1 MSSSIAGNGGIIGA
15 SAVPTAASPAAKVT
29 TITSNGC
36 FSRAVASA
44 TVIVVG
50 GGGGGA
56 QGGGGAGGVLVTE
69 CHPLPTCAVP
79 VTIGAGGAGRP
90 APAAYSAPG
99 TSGSASEFGSATPL
113 SSPGGGGGG
122 GNRGNGGGGGNETA
136 SAAPPGCTQATIG
149 GANLGFNGGAGQGF
163 QQGGGGGG
171 GGDSGA
177 SAGGTTGGNGG
188 AGKNLNPFGVPGC
201 VGTGG
206 IIGGGGGGN
215 LTQFGDGT
223 CNNSNCS
230 AGALGSFPN
239 VLAQQSTK
247 YRFCTGGIGGGGNG
261 GVQVASNNGACLQA
275 PANGTANTGGGGGGE
290 NHGYNNGPQVGGTGG
305 SGIVIV
311 VEPCAAAG
319 TVNDGV
325 YSMQAQFNAKAASRW
340 K

>member
-1 MSSSIAGNGGIIGA
+1 MSSSANGGIIGA
-15 SAVPTAASPAAKVT
+15 DNTPSPSKKIT
-29 TITSNGC
+29 TFTSNGC
-36 FSRAVASA
+36 FNRTATTA
-44 TVIVVG
+44 TVIVVA
-50 GGGGGA
+50 GGGGA
-56 QGGGGAGGVLVTE
+56 ARGGGGAGGVLVTE

-90 APAAYSAPG
+90 APASYADPG
-99 TSGSASEFGSATPL
+99 TSGSASTFGSATPL
-113 SSPGGGGGG
+113 SAPGGGGGG

-136 SAAPPGCTQATIG
+136 AAAPPGCTQATIG
-149 GANLGFNGGAGQGF
+149 GANLGFNGGSGQGF

-171 GGDSGA
+171 GGDSGG

-188 AGKNLNPFGVPGC
+188 AGKNLNPLGVPTC
-201 VGTGG
+201 VGVGG

-230 AGALGSFPN
+230 AGAKGSFPN

-261 GVQVASNNGACLQA
+261 GIKVANTNGAIFQA

-319 TVNDGV
+319 TVGDGV

>member
-1 MSSSIAGNGGIIGA
+1 MGSSIAGNGGIIGA
-15 SAVPTAASPAAKVT
+15 SNVPTAASPGNQVT
-29 TITSNGC
+29 AITSNGC
-36 FSRAVASA
+36 FNRTVASA

-90 APAAYSAPG
+90 GPGAYSAPG
-99 TSGSASEFGSATPL
+99 TSGSASTFGSATPL
-113 SSPGGGGGG
+113 SAPGGGGGG

-136 SAAPPGCTQATIG
+136 ATAPPGESQATIG
-149 GANLGFNGGAGQGF
+149 GANMGFNGGGGNGF

-171 GGDSGA
+171 GGDS
-177 SAGGTTGGNGG
+177 AGGNSNVVGGNGG
-188 AGKNLNPFGVPGC
+188 SGKNLNPYGVPGC
-201 VGTGG
+201 IGTGG

-215 LTQFGDGT
+215 LTQFGAGT

-239 VLAQQSTK
+239 VLAQQSTQ

-261 GVQVASNNGACLQA
+261 GIKVANTNGAIFQS

-290 NHGYNNGPQVGGTGG
+290 NSGYCNGPQVGGTGG

-311 VEPCAAAG
+311 VEPCAASG
-319 TVNDGV
+319 TVGDGV